1 MSSILDTVHAQRL
14 DAHLDRVNSTALHL
28 QRVLSTLKGIGPQG
42 TFLGSR
48 KLGPDSL
55 EYVWLA
61 EVARLLALVG
71 IASKTG
77 GGPGLMEAPHKGC
90 SDAGRIDRAVAVCAD
105 FLATE
110 EDVNPYVLQKGG
122 HIFKMPDFNSRHD
135 GLFFGSLFH
144 GVLWG
149 RLGTMHELYDLLNR
163 LKHGLLAGAPV
174 YFIERDGYWSH
185 KKDFHTQGVSEELG
199 PRISPEDYDTTKFVN
214 ILETTPEAF
223 VQMVLVDV
231 GIAS

>member
-1 MSSILDTVHAQRL
+1 MSKLLDTAHALRL
-14 DAHLDRVNSTALHL
+14 DAHLDRVNHNALHL

-48 KLGPDSL
+48 KLGPDSP
-55 EYVWLA
+55 EYGWLA
-61 EVARLLALVG
+61 EVSRLLALAG

-90 SDAGRIDRAVAVCAD
+90 ADAGRIDRAVAVCAD
-105 FLATE
+105 FFNGE
-110 EDVNPYVLQKGG
+110 EDLNPYVANGG
-122 HIFKMPDFNSRHD
+122 HVFNMSDFNSRHD
-135 GLFFGSLFH
+135 GLFFGSMFH

-174 YFIERDGYWSH
+174 YFIERDGYWSQ
-185 KKDFHTQGVSEELG
+185 KKDFHTQSMGDELG
-199 PRISPEDYDTTKFVN
+199 PRISPADYDTTKIVN
-214 ILETTPEAF
+214 ITETTPDSF
-223 VQMVLVDV
+223 VRMLLVDI
-231 GIAS
+231 GFE